1 MLPRKFKIAF
11 SNSGADTSYACF
23 NDVGFIARLRDGRQ
37 GFRVFVAGGL
47 GTKPQVGHLLHE
59 FIPADDV
66 YAVTTAVKRLFDQHG
81 NRKNRNAARLRFL
94 WNSLG
99 EERFRQLYEEQL
111 QLVRDQASAPLALE
125 DLPATAITPDLVPA
139 ADDSPE
145 FHLWRQRYVEAQK
158 QPGLFSVLVPV
169 FLGNIS
175 TEDSTRLA
183 RFLAPFGDH
192 VLRAT
197 FGQNLRLRNI
207 PEALLSNVFHVV
219 REIGELASAP

>member
-47 GTKPQVGHLLHE
+47 GTKPQVGHLLHD

-99 EERFRQLYEEQL
+99 EERFRQLYQEQL
-111 QLVRDQASAPLALE
+111 ESVRTEGAVPLTLE
-125 DLPATAITPDLVPA
+125 DLPAEAILPDVAPIT
-139 ADDSPE
+139 DDSPE
-145 FHLWRQRYVEAQK
+145 FRQWQ
-158 QPGLFSVLVPV
+158 Q
-169 FLGNIS
+169 
-175 TEDSTRLA
+175 
-183 RFLAPFGDH
+183 RF
-192 VLRAT
+192 V
-197 FGQNLRLRNI
+197 
-207 PEALLSNVFHVV
+207 
-219 REIGELASAP
+219 